1 MSLNLYYSF
10 REGIVGLRRARMATM
25 ITISTIVVTMVLLG
39 IFLILT
45 VNVQSITKQFRDRVS
60 LEMFIDNSLSPEKI
74 RELRKSLSDLDG
86 IEEVVFISQ
95 QEARER
101 FRQDLGEEFLNLL
114 GETPLPPSFQ
124 IKLSPGH
131 RSPENIAEVVSRI
144 EELEGV
150 DEVVY
155 QEKLFRFVDRYS
167 RIVFLLDGVIFLTVL
182 LSAVLLVSN
191 TLRLTILSQSR
202 NIQIMELVGATK
214 RLIRRP
220 YLIQGILQGGIGGGI
235 GSIVVWI
242 FVKAVTIRF
251 PSVLKVTPFMILF
264 PFGLS
269 LLLGYLGGTIGI
281 KRFLRA
287 S

>member
-1 MSLNLYYSF
+1 M
-10 REGIVGLRRARMATM
+10 
-25 ITISTIVVTMVLLG
+25 
-39 IFLILT
+39 
-45 VNVQSITKQFRDRVS
+45 
-60 LEMFIDNSLSPEKI
+60 
-74 RELRKSLSDLDG
+74 
-86 IEEVVFISQ
+86 
-95 QEARER
+95 
-101 FRQDLGEEFLNLL
+101 
-114 GETPLPPSFQ
+114 
-124 IKLSPGH
+124 
-131 RSPENIAEVVSRI
+131 
-144 EELEGV
+144 

-269 LLLGYLGGTIGI
+269 LLLGYLGGTVGI

>member
-25 ITISTIVVTMVLLG
+25 ITISTIVVTMILLG

-124 IKLSPGH
+124 IKLSPGNQ
-131 RSPENIAEVVSRI
+131 SPENIAGVVSRI

-269 LLLGYLGGTIGI
+269 LLLGYLGGTVGI

>member
-25 ITISTIVVTMVLLG
+25 ITISTIAITMILLG

-45 VNVQSITKQFRDRVS
+45 VNVQSITKQFRDRIS
-60 LEMFIDNSLSPEKI
+60 LEMFIDNSLSQEKTQ
-74 RELRKSLSDLDG
+74 ELRKSLTDMDG

-114 GETPLPPSFQ
+114 GETPLPPSFE
-124 IKLSPGH
+124 IKLNPGH
-131 RSPENIAEVVSRI
+131 QSPENIAEIVNGI

-251 PSVLKVTPFMILF
+251 PSVLKVSPFMILF
-264 PFGLS
+264 PFGLG
-269 LLLGYLGGTIGI
+269 LLLGYLGGTVGL